1 MHASLTH
8 TRAATGAARWL
19 VTPSQWG
26 EWRGRYDRL
35 PLIAA
40 FEGEALPEQWT
51 ACWHPRTVS
60 VLLETGKQG
69 RYTILG
75 NGLRTR
81 LSGNAGGAVVWQRQ
95 ENGAGDRAVERLA
108 GPPLRLL
115 PDWLARRRAPPVA
128 DAPPF
133 YGGLVG
139 YLAYDAGETLEALRL
154 PDRPALAYPWYVW
167 AEVEEGWV
175 FDHEADVLFCFSL
188 CPADNVGSGRGALET
203 AFARAQAKIQGL
215 HDQWHRWRTQPVPPP
230 PPEHPGALPPDYFT
244 DPAMQLSQSSGDF
257 IAAVRAAQER
267 IAAGETYQV
276 NLSIRQSR
284 PLPAPPER
292 IYEALRRL
300 NPSPY
305 MALLRF
311 PEVTVVSGSPE
322 LLLSVAEG
330 RLEAHPIAATR
341 PRGPTPEADA
351 ALAAE
356 LASNAKECAEHL
368 MLVDLLRND
377 IGRVAAFGTV
387 RVMDF
392 MAVERYS
399 HVMHLVSRIEGT
411 LAAGRTVCDA
421 ITALFPGGTITG
433 APKVRTME
441 IIGEL
446 EPLRRGIYTGAIG
459 WLGYHGN
466 AKLNIAIRTLV
477 AVDGEAQVQ
486 SGAGI
491 VADSEPAHEFE
502 ESLNKARALWLAA
515 ERAAAEGG
523 ARG

>member
-1 MHASLTH
+1 MHTSLTH
-8 TRAATGAARWL
+8 TRVATGAVRWL
-19 VTPSQWG
+19 ITPSQWR
-26 EWRGRYDRL
+26 EWRGSYHRL
-35 PLIAA
+35 PMIAA
-40 FEGEALPEQWT
+40 FDGEALPEQWT
-51 ACWHPRTVS
+51 ALWHPRAVS

-81 LSGNAGGAVVWQRQ
+81 LSGDADGAVVWQRQ
-95 ENGAGDRAVERLA
+95 ESDAGDRVMERIP
-108 GPPLRLL
+108 GPPLALL
-115 PDWLARRRAPPVA
+115 QNWLTRRQTPPVA

-139 YLAYDAGETLEALRL
+139 YLAYDAGETLEALCL

-175 FDHEADVLFCFSL
+175 FDHKTGTLFCFSL
-188 CPADNVGSGRGALET
+188 CPANDVGGDRRALEA
-203 AFARAQAKIQGL
+203 AFARAQEKVQGL
-215 HDQWHRWRTQPVPPP
+215 HEQWNRWRAQPVPPP
-230 PPEHPGALPPDYFT
+230 PPERLSVLPPDYFT
-244 DPAMQLSQSSGDF
+244 VPDMQLSLNREAF
-257 IAAVRAAQER
+257 IVAVRAAQER

-387 RVMDF
+387 RVVDF

-399 HVMHLVSRIEGT
+399 HVMHLVSRIEGG
-411 LAAGRTVCDA
+411 LAAGRTACDA
-421 ITALFPGGTITG
+421 VTALFPGGTITG

-441 IIGEL
+441 VIGEL

-459 WLGYHGN
+459 WLGYNAN

-477 AVDGEAQVQ
+477 AVDGMAQMQ

-491 VADSEPAHEFE
+491 VADSEPALEFE

-515 ERAAAEGG
+515 ERAAEGG
-523 ARG
+523 ACG